1 MMTTANRRQFM
12 SLGLGTGACA
22 LGGLWLPGAWAQ
34 TARRAAAAAADRVLV
49 LVELKGGNDGLNT
62 VVPYADPLYAEL
74 RPGIGLK
81 PDEVLRLDHRLGLH
95 PALQPLMPVWEKNEL
110 AVLLGL
116 GYPQPNLSHFRSIE
130 IWDTGSR
137 SNEYLDEGWVARGMA
152 AGLREQARFTTEG
165 VAIGNAGLG
174 ALAGARA
181 VALTQPE
188 AFVNQSRLV
197 KPATSSRNAA
207 LSHVLRVENDVLQA
221 AEGLRGA
228 VPPLAT
234 EFPNHGFGQAAKAVC
249 HIVAGQKGKGG
260 VPVFHVSLGS
270 FDTHQAQPGTH
281 ANLLK
286 QLAEGLSALRA
297 GLIEAGAWDR
307 TLVLSYSEFGRRA
320 RQNQSNGTDH
330 GTAAAHFALGGT
342 VRGGLHGV
350 QPALDRLD
358 ATQNLLHT
366 ADFRQMYATVAARWW
381 GIDPEPVV
389 RGRFDTIDFLR
400 T

>member
-1 MMTTANRRQFM
+1 MTTRRDFV
-12 SLGLGTGACA
+12 SLALAGLC
-22 LGGLWLPGAWAQ
+22 LPGAWAQ
-34 TARRAAAAAADRVLV
+34 GQQRADAAADRVLV

-62 VVPYADPLYAEL
+62 VVPYADPLYAQL
-74 RPGIGLK
+74 RPGIGLR
-81 PDEVLRLDHRLGLH
+81 PGDVLPLDERLGLH
-95 PALQPLMPVWEKNEL
+95 PALQPLLPVWERKEL

-130 IWDTGSR
+130 IWETGSR
-137 SNEYLDEGWVARGMA
+137 SNEYLDEGWVARAMA
-152 AGLREQARFTTEG
+152 SGLRDHGRYTTEG

-174 ALAGARA
+174 ALTGARA

-188 AFVNQSRLV
+188 AFVNQSRLAR
-197 KPATSSRNAA
+197 PAASTGNAA
-207 LSHVLRVENDVLQA
+207 LRHVLRVEGDVLQA
-221 AEGLRGA
+221 AEGLRGSTA
-228 VPPLAT
+228 TLAA
-234 EFPNHGFGQAAKAVC
+234 EFPTHGFGQAVKAVC

-270 FDTHQAQPGTH
+270 FDTHQAQPNAH

-286 QLAEGLSALRA
+286 QLAEGLAALRA
-297 GLIEAGAWDR
+297 GLVEAGAWER

-330 GTAAAHFALGGT
+330 GSAAPHFALGGA
-342 VRGGLHGV
+342 VRGGLHGR
-350 QPALDRLD
+350 QPSLEQLDG
-358 ATQNLLHT
+358 TGNLVHT
-366 ADFRQMYATVAARWW
+366 ADFRQAYATVANRWW
-381 GIDPEPVV
+381 GINPEPVV